1 MRYVIL
7 LSAILMQMCLGATY
21 SWSVYVHPLKTLTG
35 LQQGPVQI
43 PFTVFYF
50 MFPLTMMAAGT
61 FLPKIGPRISAMI
74 GGLFF
79 GGGWVL
85 ASLGIHNFFFTILGI
100 GLLSGIGAG
109 MAYIVPI
116 AVCICW
122 FPKNKGLVTGIA
134 VAGFG
139 GGAALVSQIGGWL
152 MESLGRTPFQTFLFF
167 GLAFMVIVIL
177 AGSTMCFPK
186 EISLTPIKGIS
197 AFTRLFSCKKNK
209 KTTSMTLKKPTP
221 VKLSELL
228 THPSFRLL
236 YCAMFIG
243 LAAGFAVNANL
254 KELFQGGE
262 DAVQIGITAVS
273 LFALA
278 NATGRIVWGMVFDRV
293 QSATAIQ
300 ANLLLQALVLLAA
313 PLMLHSATG
322 FWLFALLTGFNY
334 GGVLVIYVSS
344 ASRCWGADRVSQVY
358 GWLFSSNIAASFAPI
373 VAGFF
378 FDAFHTFTVAL
389 LGLAGLLI
397 ACTAIIHRKGHI
409 INQGN

>member
-7 LSAILMQMCLGATY
+7 FSAILMQMCLGATY

-74 GGLFF
+74 GGLLF
-79 GGGWVL
+79 GGGWLL
-85 ASLGIHNFFFTILGI
+85 ASLGIHNFVFTILGI
-100 GLLSGIGAG
+100 GVLSGIGAG

-152 MESLGRTPFQTFLFF
+152 MESLGRTPFQTFFIF
-167 GLAFMVIVIL
+167 GLGFMVIVIL
-177 AGSTMCFPK
+177 AGATMSFPK
-186 EISLTPIKGIS
+186 DISL
-197 AFTRLFSCKKNK
+197 KKR
-209 KTTSMTLKKPTP
+209 TP
-221 VKLSELL
+221 VKISELL

-236 YCAMFIG
+236 YVAMFIG

-254 KELFQGGE
+254 KELFQGGGN
-262 DAVQIGITAVS
+262 AVQIGITGVS

-300 ANLLLQALVLLAA
+300 ANLILQAIVLLAA
-313 PLMLHSATG
+313 PVMLHSASG

-344 ASRCWGADRVSQVY
+344 ASRCWGADRVSQIY
-358 GWLFSSNIAASFAPI
+358 GWLFSSNIAASFSPI
-373 VAGFF
+373 MAGLF
-378 FDAFHTFTVAL
+378 FDTFHSFTIAL
-389 LGLAGLLI
+389 FGLAGLLI
-397 ACTAIIHRKGHI
+397 ACTAMIHKKGHI
-409 INQGN
+409 INLDSNSQPQCLR